1 MPRGFNPWTRGAV
14 STAADIGSGRG
25 PVIRK
30 PPLEASIHRLLR
42 LAVPAIALATVLGV
56 WTALA
61 QDAPPADTG
70 EYQADLAWPR
80 VVQDGDTTFTV
91 YQLAGI

>member
-1 MPRGFNPWTRGAV
+1 
-14 STAADIGSGRG
+14 
-25 PVIRK
+25 
-30 PPLEASIHRLLR
+30 
-42 LAVPAIALATVLGV
+42 V